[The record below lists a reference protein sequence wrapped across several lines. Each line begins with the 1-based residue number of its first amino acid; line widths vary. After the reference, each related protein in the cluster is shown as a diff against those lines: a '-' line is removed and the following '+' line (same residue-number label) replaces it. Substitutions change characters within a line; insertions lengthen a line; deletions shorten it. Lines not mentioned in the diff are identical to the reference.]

1 MFFWLNAY
9 AQRRLRC
16 TWLRSKMWIHSH
28 FLANACF
35 SGFLFECTKIEQFGF
50 SPETVVD
57 IGSTIFHQQSYPQAV
72 AI

>member
-1 MFFWLNAY
+1 
-9 AQRRLRC
+9 
-16 TWLRSKMWIHSH
+16 MWIHSH

-50 SPETVVD
+50 SPETAVD